1 MPVHA
6 TPVSADDA
14 VPPAQGPSAGGG
26 GGGAPPRPTA
36 PRLRAVPST
45 RPGVA
50 DVPISPKD
58 QERFYQVH
66 DALLALGARAMTGAD
81 DFERDL
87 KRDQD
92 ELELQD
98 HGKMQTGGD
107 GRNGCV
113 SYPSL
118 VTLPPKAARIHRS
131 RCSPSRALAPNSSQ
145 QQVDIAVEALRSLP
159 TSQASSQSHT
169 SEADVARM
177 LLGAGAA
184 PSVTEK
190 PLPPSKAGQPAF
202 HLYGLDEEDDSA
214 QLYGDGAEDPEDQ
227 IENPDDPSPPPLPMA
242 SAGRDGKEVQDE
254 GPPDDDET
262 EEEDDDEKS
271 EPVSAGESRSASQET
286 ITHLAAANKPTA
298 RIKMRVPTV
307 GSKLAT
313 TRERI
318 KSVTAP
324 VEPK

>member
-14 VPPAQGPSAGGG
+14 VPPAQGPSAGG

-50 DVPISPKD
+50 DVPISPTG

-66 DALLALGARAMTGAD
+66 DALLSLGARAMTNAD

-87 KRDQD
+87 KKDQD
-92 ELELQD
+92 ELELQEL
-98 HGKMQTGGD
+98 GNVQNGD
-107 GRNGCV
+107 DSRNGCV
-113 SYPSL
+113 SYPSS
-118 VTLPPKAARIHRS
+118 VTPRPRPRS
-131 RCSPSRALAPNSSQ
+131 YTPSRRSPIRALAPHSSQ
-145 QQVDIAVEALRSLP
+145 LQVDIAVEALRSLP

-169 SEADVARM
+169 SDADVARL
-177 LLGAGAA
+177 LLGARAA

-202 HLYGLDEEDDSA
+202 HLYGLDEEDDSV
-214 QLYGDGAEDPEDQ
+214 QLYGEGAEDPDDQ
-227 IENPDDPSPPPLPMA
+227 IENPDDASPPPPPPMTG
-242 SAGRDGKEVQDE
+242 AGCDGKEVQDE

-262 EEEDDDEKS
+262 EEDNDDDES
-271 EPVSAGESRSASQET
+271 QPVSTGESRSASQEM
-286 ITHLAAANKPTA
+286 IAYLATANKPTA
-298 RIKMRVPTV
+298 RIKMRVPTI

-313 TRERI
+313 AHDRM

-324 VEPK
+324 AEPR